1 MVVYTSFEHNN
12 EMRGWCDTVLRDL
25 HDIFRDSDRKSRRP
39 LRDEELAEPEDNE
52 PDIDEADGWG
62 GYYKVGGGDE
72 EEW

>member
-1 MVVYTSFEHNN
+1 MK
-12 EMRGWCDTVLRDL
+12 DL
-25 HDIFRDSDRKSRRP
+25 TEIFRDSDRKSRRP